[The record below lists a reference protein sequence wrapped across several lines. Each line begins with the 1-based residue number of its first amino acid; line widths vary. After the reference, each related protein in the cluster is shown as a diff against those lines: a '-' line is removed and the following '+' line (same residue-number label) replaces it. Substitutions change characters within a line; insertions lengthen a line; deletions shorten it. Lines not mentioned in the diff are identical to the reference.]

1 MPSSTTRGGF
11 RLFVLL
17 IASLLMGNARA
28 QSTTLTVPTTSAQ
41 ATSTFT
47 STSMTSQPS
56 STTIPPIAT
65 EDPCGLLI
73 GKPFSLLP
81 EVYAC
86 YNVFEAS
93 YDFKKDHVA
102 TLKQFL
108 DIYPFTDLYINTP
121 PRQFSYTYF
130 LGHDAPPTRTY
141 VITPQTAAL
150 TSPSPSL
157 GWLPPFTAL
166 TTPTV
171 TPITPTTAPSRHP
184 TDDNRIPPSA
194 TSFSFT
200 PPPNSHRPITPADLL
215 PSVPIAASLAN
226 TLTLGP
232 LGSTLRVSID
242 SPLVS
247 DNSTAFYMLE
257 DGETGVVSFTEVVPK
272 WVATIVG
279 GLQSL
284 EKRGAK
290 RLIIDVS
297 GNGGGY
303 FCISTAIA
311 EYLFPKTGMIVDQIR
326 FTPSTRALL
335 NIDFY
340 GFQGATPSPS
350 TTTPPSSP
358 PPTPKTVV
366 AVPNPSLASFD
377 SAKAVKKPT
386 FSAPCS
392 RLQNGWNPK
401 MLRLSVTVDVGV
413 LVLAWLYLW
422 RGFWLDFHTDFFE
435 GGVVAGFMD
444 VAGIPED
451 VRGNLTVEERRVVPG
466 NFSSVIYGQIPFTQG
481 YSMEG
486 WKEGME
492 KWYPAEFVRQD
503 ADGHVV
509 VERGF
514 EVREVWREVA
524 RRMKEGEGSM
534 GWVV

>member
-1 MPSSTTRGGF
+1 
-11 RLFVLL
+11 
-17 IASLLMGNARA
+17 MGNARA

-121 PRQFSYTYF
+121 P
-130 LGHDAPPTRTY
+130 
-141 VITPQTAAL
+141 
-150 TSPSPSL
+150 SL
-157 GWLPPFTAL
+157 LQLNKNVNLVAEL
-166 TTPTV
+166 DQLVNDPTV
-171 TPITPTTAPSRHP
+171 TTQHEFFSRITLLISSSTLDFAAIYPSSSATPIIQIIDTLNIDDIPWSNYLPDFDPSIYVNHTINPSTASMPAILLHLFPRSRRPPNPNLRHHTPNGSPDITLTIPWVASTFYGFDYTDSDSYYTNNCAFPVTP
-184 TDDNRIPPSA
+184 TDDTASLRQQRHSRSPLL
-194 TSFSFT
+194 
-200 PPPNSHRPITPADLL
+200 PNSHRPITPADLL

-232 LGSTLRVSID
+232 LGSTLRV
-242 SPLVS
+242 VS
-247 DNSTAFYMLE
+247 L
-257 DGETGVVSFTEVVPK
+257 EVVPK

-340 GFQGATPSPS
+340 GFQGGD
-350 TTTPPSSP
+350 
-358 PPTPKTVV
+358 
-366 AVPNPSLASFD
+366 AVPINNDTTIFTSSYTQDRGGGPQSLSGLFRFCQSGQETD
-377 SAKAVKKPT
+377 

-392 RLQNGWNPK
+392 PLQNGWNPK
-401 MLRLSVTVDVGV
+401 MLQLSVTVDVGV
-413 LVLAWLYLW
+413 LVL
-422 RGFWLDFHTDFFE
+422 

-486 WKEGME
+486 WKEG
-492 KWYPAEFVRQD
+492 QD
-503 ADGHVV
+503 
-509 VERGF
+509 F
-514 EVREVWREVA
+514 EPCRSECI
-524 RRMKEGEGSM
+524 
-534 GWVV
+534 